1 MIYSFVCSVVSA
13 DFQPCIYVPP
23 SVLNELDGLAKGG
36 GQSTGHHLDDSPE
49 HITMVTRHANQAL
62 AYLEHEFKAKNC
74 HLRVQT
80 SKGSVLETLAFRSEE
95 SDNSVSMDFILI
107 LGWWVCAFDF
117 TVHRVC

>member
-1 MIYSFVCSVVSA
+1 M
-13 DFQPCIYVPP
+13 
-23 SVLNELDGLAKGG
+23 LNELDGLAKGG

-62 AYLEHEFKAKNC
+62 AYLEREFKAKNC

-95 SDNSVSMDFILI
+95 SDNSVSRTLSFF
-107 LGWWVCAFDF
+107 LGWQMGVQLLCS
-117 TVHRVC
+117 